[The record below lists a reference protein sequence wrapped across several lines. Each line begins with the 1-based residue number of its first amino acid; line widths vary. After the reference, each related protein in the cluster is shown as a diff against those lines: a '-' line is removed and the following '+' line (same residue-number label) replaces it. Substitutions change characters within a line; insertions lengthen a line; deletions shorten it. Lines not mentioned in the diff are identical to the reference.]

1 MDISIN
7 ILSFFFALA
16 IQDYIT
22 MLMEGIMMTK
32 DFIMMQMGDIGMKK
46 GCIMMPKVDT
56 LTHKASITHL
66 KPEM

>member
-1 MDISIN
+1 
-7 ILSFFFALA
+7 
-16 IQDYIT
+16 

-32 DFIMMQMGDIGMKK
+32 DFIMMQMGDIGMKM

-56 LTHKASITHL
+56 LMHKASITHL